1 MQKPIFGRTVNQ
13 VSSSLSKII
22 VWVWFLTTK
31 IFYNQISHQ
40 LCTVKL
46 DGLDEYEFYWMVANF
61 VRICIVNLLR
71 PAYYQTDIE
80 GIIKL
85 ISKYFWLETLCFINQ
100 IIRTISY
107 NGDIIYC
114 LIFSVVHISHIIL

>member
-22 VWVWFLTTK
+22 VRVWFLTTK

-46 DGLDEYEFYWMVANF
+46 DGLNEYEFYWIVATF
-61 VRICIVNLLR
+61 VRICILDLLR
-71 PAYYQTDIE
+71 SEYFAY
-80 GIIKL
+80 G
-85 ISKYFWLETLCFINQ
+85 YFWLEHLCFINQ

-114 LIFSVVHISHIIL
+114 LIFFSGSHKSYNIVNYRKCSILT

>member
-22 VWVWFLTTK
+22 VRVWFLTTK

-46 DGLDEYEFYWMVANF
+46 DGLNEYEFY
-61 VRICIVNLLR
+61 
-71 PAYYQTDIE
+71 
-80 GIIKL
+80 
-85 ISKYFWLETLCFINQ
+85 
-100 IIRTISY
+100 
-107 NGDIIYC
+107 
-114 LIFSVVHISHIIL
+114 